1 MKKLLFLF
9 AVLLMMVLKTEACRY
24 TIREIG
30 YSNLFLE
37 KYKLILHA
45 DSTLHHKLIND
56 FKSTA
61 FAYSFDANVD
71 YAFTQI
77 ETLTPKISFLSGAGR
92 ELHRTEVKS
101 TEEIIKRIIHC
112 FSSPVQERL
121 VEGIG
126 KSFAF
131 VLFFEG
137 AKGNTK
143 AYDQIIKEA
152 VDRFKKVSPHLDK
165 AVSEEIRVIK
175 IAYADRDKEEV
186 VLQSLDISMADPK
199 PFVAAIYGRGRMS
212 GKPLTTTEITVQN
225 IFNKMVLIGTDCECG
240 IDLSPL
246 LERSIPLNWPN
257 EARQDAAKMLDFD
270 VDNPMILAEM
280 SGILSKGAVHTEEIL
295 SPFSTKIVDVERIAA
310 VSKPNEPKS
319 SRDRTR
325 LRIIIFTLA
334 FTTLILLVGI
344 FIYLR
349 QRRAH

>member
-9 AVLLMMVLKTEACRY
+9 AVLLMMALQTEACRY

-30 YSNLFLE
+30 YSNLLLE

-45 DSTLHHKLIND
+45 DSTRHHELIND
-56 FKSTA
+56 FNNIA
-61 FAYSFDANVD
+61 FAYSFDANVE

-77 ETLTPKISFLSGAGR
+77 ETQTPKISFLSGTGD
-92 ELHRTEVKS
+92 ELHRTEVKN
-101 TEEIIKRIIHC
+101 TEEIVKCIIHC
-112 FSSPVQERL
+112 FSSPVREML
-121 VEGIG
+121 IEEMGN
-126 KSFAF
+126 SFAF
-131 VLFFEG
+131 VLFIEG
-137 AKGNTK
+137 AKGDAK

-186 VLQSLDISMADPK
+186 VLKSLDISIKDPN

-212 GKPLTTTEITVQN
+212 GKPLMAKEITVQN

-240 IDLSPL
+240 INLSPL

-257 EARQDAAKMLDFD
+257 EARQEAAKMLDFD

-280 SGILSKGAVHTEEIL
+280 SGILSKGAVHTDKIS
-295 SPFSTKIVDVERIAA
+295 SPFSTKIVDVERVTA
-310 VSKPNEPKS
+310 VSIRNETKNGS
-319 SRDRTR
+319 DNTR

-334 FTTLILLVGI
+334 FTILILMLGI

-349 QRRAH
+349 RRAH